1 MRPKDTTRIR
11 RIRVSNFRTFNETE
25 IELGDFNVIVGPNA
39 SGKSNLIALFR
50 FLKDITT
57 MGLENAISMQG
68 GVAYLRNLAI
78 GSLRDLSIQLSLE
91 ARDILRISRD
101 AYLSVSR
108 YDYELSIR
116 FYKRKLDY
124 SGVSDKLTAV
134 CEYGTRRPNGG
145 DALRGEV
152 RKGTIT
158 TINDGRR
165 VTMEMSDSL
174 SDTRIERFFY
184 LSLARDMRYAARP
197 RPRRLSIEDPVLLS
211 PFYSS
216 LAHYLR
222 NISIYDFDPR
232 LMKRATP
239 VTGKT
244 ELEPDGSNLPLILKR
259 ILDNKRDRDL
269 ISSLVKDVLPL
280 VEDFTVERLPD
291 KSLLASIREI
301 YSQKRFLPAFLISD
315 GTVNVTTLVIAL
327 YFEKNPLVIIE
338 EPERNIHPLLISKI
352 VNMMK
357 EVSSRMNKQV
367 IITTHNPE
375 VVKHAGIDNL
385 LLVTRD
391 EDGYSQ
397 VTRPRNDEEVMAFL
411 ENDLGVDD
419 LFVQGIL
426 Q

>member
-1 MRPKDTTRIR
+1 MRPADSMRIR
-11 RIRVSNFRTFNETE
+11 RIRVSNFRTFNDTE
-25 IELGDFNVIVGPNA
+25 IELGDFNVVVGPNA

-78 GSLRDLSIQLSLE
+78 GASRDLSIQLSLG
-91 ARDILRISRD
+91 ANDTFRIARD
-101 AYLSVSR
+101 AYLSVSG
-108 YDYELSIR
+108 YEYELSIS

-124 SGVSDKLTAV
+124 SGVSDRLAAV
-134 CEYGTRRPNGG
+134 CEYRTGPPNGG
-145 DALRGEV
+145 DASHGEPH
-152 RKGTIT
+152 RGTIT
-158 TINDGRR
+158 TMNDGRR
-165 VTMEMSDSL
+165 VRTEMPDFL
-174 SDTRIERFFY
+174 SDIPILRSLIDSP
-184 LSLARDMRYAARP
+184 LSRDMRYAVHP
-197 RPRRLSIEDPVLLS
+197 RPRRLSIEEPVLLS

-222 NISIYDFDPR
+222 NISIYDFDPH

-259 ILDNKRDRDL
+259 ILDNKRDRKL
-269 ISSLVKDVLPL
+269 ISSLVKDVLPF
-280 VEDFTVERLPD
+280 VEEFTVERLPD
-291 KSLLASIREI
+291 KSLLASIRET

-327 YFEKNPLVIIE
+327 YFERNPLVIIE

-352 VNMMK
+352 VDMMK
-357 EVSSRMNKQV
+357 EVSSRMGKQV

-375 VVKHAGIDNL
+375 VVKHAGIDSL

-391 EDGYSQ
+391 EEG
-397 VTRPRNDEEVMAFL
+397 
-411 ENDLGVDD
+411 
-419 LFVQGIL
+419 
-426 Q
+426 